1 MWLRELDL
9 SLELA
14 DMQWVIWVFQTFLS
28 FHLSVFSFFVFSY
41 FYLSVFC
48 LFDFLSFCH
57 LQCYLW
63 MDVRNGWD
71 GWIVIRGRRYSKST
85 FSANNR
91 FRSKLSKRWNFTFK
105 NFKISIETG
114 KFIVQCQQVLRRHI
128 QQPESDKSEQ
138 QEWESWWQG
147 LADLSDFWLKWLF
160 FIEVTFLK
168 SGVDPV

>member
-1 MWLRELDL
+1 
-9 SLELA
+9 
-14 DMQWVIWVFQTFLS
+14 MQWVIWVFQTFLS

-105 NFKISIETG
+105 IFKNFDWNRKDHSAMSTS
-114 KFIVQCQQVLRRHI
+114 FASAHSTARVTSV
-128 QQPESDKSEQ
+128 KSEQ
-138 QEWESWWQG
+138 QEWVSWWQG
-147 LADLSDFWLKWLF
+147 QARNGLVRFPDPLADFDFWLKRTLSSNGQTW
-160 FIEVTFLK
+160 VQ
-168 SGVDPV
+168 